1 MSSLPLR
8 IAFSARYRWV
18 LGLKNSAP
26 LRNSPSGI
34 TTTPP
39 FSAAAS
45 IAFWIAP
52 VCGIWLDGC
61 APKSFI
67 LNFRSSFVFGELL
80 LKNHSFA
87 SWGKFIVAQKI
98 NCGKRSEKVKKILV
112 SIVISKEYQTMPR
125 KGKCFYKKKSR
136 WVFTCGS
143 PFVCGKR
150 KTVRFRRPF
159 YSLHSGVRSRRVSGI
174 PFCSPRSQSI
184 RSDFP
189 SSLSARF

>member
-1 MSSLPLR
+1 MLLPSIRVGTTGKSEMSSLPLR

-67 LNFRSSFVFGELL
+67 LNFRSSFVFGELV

-98 NCGKRSEKVKKILV
+98 NCGERSEKVKKILV

-125 KGKCFYKKKSR
+125 KGKCFYKKREPLS
-136 WVFTCGS
+136 FHL
-143 PFVCGKR
+143 
-150 KTVRFRRPF
+150 RF
-159 YSLHSGVRSRRVSGI
+159 S
-174 PFCSPRSQSI
+174 FCLREKKNG
-184 RSDFP
+184 
-189 SSLSARF
+189 

>member
-1 MSSLPLR
+1 MLRPSIRVGTTGKSEMSSLPFR
-8 IAFSARYRWV
+8 TAFSARYRWV

-67 LNFRSSFVFGELL
+67 LNFRSSFVFGELV

-98 NCGKRSEKVKKILV
+98 NCGKRSKRVRKILV
-112 SIVISKEYQTMPR
+112 KIDIYKEYQTMPLED
-125 KGKCFYKKKSR
+125 KYFYKKR
-136 WVFTCGS
+136 E
-143 PFVCGKR
+143 
-150 KTVRFRRPF
+150 
-159 YSLHSGVRSRRVSGI
+159 
-174 PFCSPRSQSI
+174 PRA
-184 RSDFP
+184 FP
-189 SSLSARF
+189 LRLSFLSAGKEKNG